1 MSSITDLK
9 NRKIWVNGTFDIVHI
24 GHIKLLQYARFFGTV
39 RVGLD
44 SDERVRSKKGKSRP
58 YNTLADR
65 MDLISSICFVDSVVS
80 FDSDSEL
87 VSRIKE
93 YEPSIMVIGTDY
105 QSKPIIGAEY
115 VYQIVFFN
123 KLAKHSTTAI
133 LEYEKNISNR

>member
-115 VYQIVFFN
+115 VDQIVFFN